1 MMPPY
6 IDIFLSPIRDSQ
18 IAQALVTAL
27 LALTALDLAF
37 GMANAMFF
45 QNNFSSHELRKGL
58 LRKLGN
64 FGMLCVAVVI
74 DGILLSGFDLGF
86 QPIFVTLAGAFC
98 LMEIGSVIELWAD
111 AHPEC
116 KGTGVWKLLEN
127 AKGKASDQQGGAK
140 AE

>member
-1 MMPPY
+1 MPSY
-6 IDIFLSPIRDSQ
+6 IDIFVSPIRDNKT
-18 IAQALVTAL
+18 AQALVIAL
-27 LALTALDLAF
+27 LILTALDLLF
-37 GMANAMFF
+37 GVFNAMFF

-127 AKGKASDQQGGAK
+127 AKKGHDQPDHMGGEDA
-140 AE
+140 

>member
-1 MMPPY
+1 MPPY

-18 IAQALVTAL
+18 IAQALVIAL
-27 LALTALDLAF
+27 LILTALDLLF
-37 GMANAMFF
+37 GVFNAMFF

-98 LMEIGSVIELWAD
+98 LMEISSVIELWAEE
-111 AHPEC
+111 HPER

-127 AKGKASDQQGGAK
+127 AKGKASDQQDGAK

>member
-1 MMPPY
+1 MPPY

-18 IAQALVTAL
+18 IAQALVIAL
-27 LALTALDLAF
+27 LILTALDLLF
-37 GMANAMFF
+37 GVFNAMFF

-98 LMEIGSVIELWAD
+98 LMEISSVIELWAE

-127 AKGKASDQQGGAK
+127 AKGKASDQQDGAK